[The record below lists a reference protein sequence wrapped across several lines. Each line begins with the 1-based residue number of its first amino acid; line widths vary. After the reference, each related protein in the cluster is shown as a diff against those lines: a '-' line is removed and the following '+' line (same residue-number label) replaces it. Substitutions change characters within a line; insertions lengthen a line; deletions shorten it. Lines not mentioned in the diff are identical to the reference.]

1 MDNLLYSED
10 AMGYNELRK
19 EMLSRLRSFE
29 WKEKESALLTEM
41 IRSSEVW
48 QNAETVL
55 AFSPLQTEPDISPLL
70 SDSRILL
77 PYIDSSGMHFAR
89 AGRLHRSAL
98 GFLEP
103 EHMEEDYGNP
113 SSKHMMGLRAEN
125 YVKTAREQIANT
137 LKVKP
142 GEMIGIVGASGS
154 GKSTMVNLIMRLYDC
169 DDGSILVDGRDIRD
183 YNQQD
188 FHRQIGVVLQ
198 ETFLQK
204 WQICLICCQYQ

>member
-103 EHMEEDYGNP
+103 EHMEEDYGNALMLVP
-113 SSKHMMGLRAEN
+113 LIAYSGLSRLGRGGGYYDRYIAANRERLI
-125 YVKTAREQIANT
+125 TAGVAFSVSRCPEFIPEEHDQM
-137 LKVKP
+137 LD
-142 GEMIGIVGASGS
+142 MIF
-154 GKSTMVNLIMRLYDC
+154 ST
-169 DDGSILVDGRDIRD
+169 
-183 YNQQD
+183 
-188 FHRQIGVVLQ
+188 
-198 ETFLQK
+198 EP
-204 WQICLICCQYQ
+204 